1 MKDFKIILKCDV
13 KIMGFKAFYTKPM
26 VGNDHWDRSGFKWTK
41 YWEVICINM
50 WEYNGKE
57 EDNINGIYLHGGPI
71 LNTTKTQ

>member
-41 YWEVICINM
+41 Y
-50 WEYNGKE
+50 
-57 EDNINGIYLHGGPI
+57 
-71 LNTTKTQ
+71 